1 MHIGMVAIFCN
12 YKQISEHHR
21 AYSSCIFF
29 TWRIVFNSEIIVH
42 LAHIFKVLIVFAKLP
57 SSWNTNKLRTS
68 YLQPHSL
75 QTGFIMHFCQSSGT
89 FMDHTKKAS
98 ISCHAILGHFSCL
111 QLFET
116 QWTSGSRLAPL
127 SMGFSRQEYWSGLPC
142 FPLGISPTGIELLSL
157 ALQTDSL
164 LLNYQEANSWNLLVF
179 RAAFSSSEFLSGS
192 APCPSL
198 YICFLCALVS
208 FSHCYFCT
216 FS

>member
-29 TWRIVFNSEIIVH
+29 TWRIVFNSEIIVQ

-89 FMDHTKKAS
+89 FLDHTKKAS
-98 ISCHAILGHFSCL
+98 ISCHAILSHFSCL

-142 FPLGISPTGIELLSL
+142 FPLGISPTQGLNCYLLHCR
-157 ALQTDSL
+157 QI
-164 LLNYQEANSWNLLVF
+164 
-179 RAAFSSSEFLSGS
+179 
-192 APCPSL
+192 L
-198 YICFLCALVS
+198 YCWTTKKPIHGTC
-208 FSHCYFCT
+208 
-216 FS
+216 